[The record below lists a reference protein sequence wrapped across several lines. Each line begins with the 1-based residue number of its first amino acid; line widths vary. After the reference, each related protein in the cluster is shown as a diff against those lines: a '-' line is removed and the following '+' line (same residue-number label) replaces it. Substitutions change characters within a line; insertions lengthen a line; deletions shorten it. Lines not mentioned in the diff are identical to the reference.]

1 MFKDIVKAS
10 RSYRGYDESYRFSRE
25 ELEDFVDC
33 ARFAPSSVNAQP
45 FRYYLA
51 WENGEVD
58 RIQKLTNWARALPQM
73 QLPHPGMCPTGF
85 IIICQDLNLGA
96 SIPRYQKDVGIVAQT
111 MLLAA
116 AERGLGGCMIGNYN
130 ADSVKKEL
138 HLAENLA
145 PVLIVAFGKPAEKIV
160 IKEIEEGENIAY
172 YRDENDV
179 HYVPKRKHYNKEI
192 KNSQYHTLFP
202 KVRSMTTP
210 HQLKLKRESGYNHY
224 GYRCICKSS

>member
-51 WENGEVD
+51 WEKEEVD
-58 RIQKLTNWARALPQM
+58 R
-73 QLPHPGMCPTGF
+73 
-85 IIICQDLNLGA
+85 ICQDLNLGA

-145 PVLIVAFGKPAEKIV
+145 PVLIVAFGQPAEKIV

-179 HYVPKRKHYNKEI
+179 HYVPKRKLEDIII
-192 KNSQYHTLFP
+192 K
-202 KVRSMTTP
+202 K
-210 HQLKLKRESGYNHY
+210 
-224 GYRCICKSS
+224 

>member
-51 WENGEVD
+51 WENEEVD

-145 PVLIVAFGKPAEKIV
+145 PVLIVEFGKPAEKIV

-179 HYVPKRKHYNKEI
+179 HYVPKRKLEDIII
-192 KNSQYHTLFP
+192 K
-202 KVRSMTTP
+202 K
-210 HQLKLKRESGYNHY
+210 
-224 GYRCICKSS
+224 

>member
-51 WENGEVD
+51 WEKEEVD
-58 RIQKLTNWARALPQM
+58 RIQKLTNWARALPEM
-73 QLPHPGMCPTGF
+73 QLPHPGKCPTGF

-116 AERGLGGCMIGNYN
+116 AEKGLGGCMIGNYN

-138 HLAENLA
+138 SLAENLA
-145 PVLIVAFGKPAEKIV
+145 PVLISVWQTGR
-160 IKEIEEGENIAY
+160 
-172 YRDENDV
+172 RDRDQ
-179 HYVPKRKHYNKEI
+179 RD
-192 KNSQYHTLFP
+192 
-202 KVRSMTTP
+202 
-210 HQLKLKRESGYNHY
+210 
-224 GYRCICKSS
+224 

>member
-51 WENGEVD
+51 WEKEEVD

-130 ADSVKKEL
+130 A
-138 HLAENLA
+138 
-145 PVLIVAFGKPAEKIV
+145 
-160 IKEIEEGENIAY
+160 
-172 YRDENDV
+172 R
-179 HYVPKRKHYNKEI
+179 RKSRSGADRGI
-192 KNSQYHTLFP
+192 WQAGRKNCDQ
-202 KVRSMTTP
+202 RNRGR
-210 HQLKLKRESGYNHY
+210 REHCLLP
-224 GYRCICKSS
+224 R

>member
-33 ARFAPSSVNAQP
+33 ARFAPSSVNAQS

-51 WENGEVD
+51 WEKEEVD

-85 IIICQDLNLGA
+85 IVICQDLNLGA

-130 ADSVKKEL
+130 AVSQGSADGYRLSK
-138 HLAENLA
+138 HFGSAPA
-145 PVLIVAFGKPAEKIV
+145 TSASPPVLINGTASDVANKI
-160 IKEIEEGENIAY
+160 
-172 YRDENDV
+172 
-179 HYVPKRKHYNKEI
+179 
-192 KNSQYHTLFP
+192 LF
-202 KVRSMTTP
+202 
-210 HQLKLKRESGYNHY
+210 
-224 GYRCICKSS
+224 ICKYPSLCLDARLLLFRTSARYFLTFLSVTDLLFIILQNHLVEKSDFCIQGEFYLQ

>member
-1 MFKDIVKAS
+1 MFKDMLKAS

-51 WENGEVD
+51 WEKEEVD
-58 RIQKLTNWARALPQM
+58 RIQPLTGWAKALPQID
-73 QLPHPGMCPTGF
+73 LPHLGKCPTAF

-111 MLLAA
+111 MILAA
-116 AERGLGGCMIGNYN
+116 AEKGLGGCMIGSFN
-130 ADSVKKEL
+130 AGDVKKEL
-138 HLAENLA
+138 KLADNLA
-145 PVLIVAFGKPAEKIV
+145 PVLVVAFGKPAEKIV
-160 IKEIEEGENIAY
+160 LTEIDEGESIYY

-179 HYVPKRKHYNKEI
+179 HYVPKRKLEDIII
-192 KNSQYHTLFP
+192 K
-202 KVRSMTTP
+202 K
-210 HQLKLKRESGYNHY
+210 
-224 GYRCICKSS
+224 

>member
-51 WENGEVD
+51 WENEEVD

-116 AERGLGGCMIGNYN
+116 AEKGLGGCMIGSFHAQNIM
-130 ADSVKKEL
+130 EIL
-138 HLAENLA
+138 NLDKSYV
-145 PVLIVAFGKPAEKIV
+145 PMLVVAIGEPQEKIV
-160 IKEIEEGENIAY
+160 LVDVEPEESTNY
-172 YRDENDV
+172 YRNEQDV
-179 HYVPKRKHYNKEI
+179 HYVPKRK
-192 KNSQYHTLFP
+192 
-202 KVRSMTTP
+202 
-210 HQLKLKRESGYNHY
+210 LKDIVFTAEK
-224 GYRCICKSS
+224 K